1 MSDTIRAL
9 LKDRQQGGLPDA
21 KSLFARAAEESQR
34 SPIPLDER
42 MIEDLY
48 KAMFGPTMA
57 SQIVDAYQGYQQDSN
72 LLALVG
78 GKQPNQNPMV
88 KTVTQLDR

>member
-1 MSDTIRAL
+1 
-9 LKDRQQGGLPDA
+9 
-21 KSLFARAAEESQR
+21 
-34 SPIPLDER
+34 